1 MYTVL
6 RRLFSY
12 IKGFSDG
19 IIDKDMFMQ
28 LRQIFPKEYIGACK
42 FYNSNTTSDIINS
55 IQSILDHNYKL
66 LLSTASTVGNTT
78 NTLQS
83 QYQSLSK
90 IIETSLDSV
99 GSSTIFNLINTVR
112 DADALG
118 LRKKYLK
125 TVIKSL
131 VILSIVDHMEHVFK
145 TTILREDM
153 SYNIV
158 TDWKTSQLTTL
169 VEHIDDIGVL
179 SNAMLISEAPDFD
192 DDEHD
197 NDLFD
202 DEDNSITPESL
213 EETVTEDLQR
223 IFFIIVHKLLNIV
236 EKMASTDSNKY
247 QSLLPNMAYIAFYT
261 IIIGMLVSN
270 SF

>member
-1 MYTVL
+1 M
-6 RRLFSY
+6 
-12 IKGFSDG
+12 
-19 IIDKDMFMQ
+19 
-28 LRQIFPKEYIGACK
+28 GACK
-42 FYNSNTTSDIINS
+42 FYNSNSTSEIINS
-55 IQSILDHNYKL
+55 IQSTLDHNYKL
-66 LLSTASTVGNTT
+66 LLSTASTSSNTT
-78 NTLQS
+78 TTLQS

-179 SNAMLISEAPDFD
+179 NDTLLISEAPDHLND
-192 DDEHD
+192 DDEILD
-197 NDLFD
+197 DFEDD
-202 DEDNSITPESL
+202 DEDDEDDEDTGSTPEVV

-236 EKMASTDSNKY
+236 EKMASTDNNRY

-261 IIIGMLVSN
+261 IIMGMLVSN

>member
-1 MYTVL
+1 
-6 RRLFSY
+6 
-12 IKGFSDG
+12 
-19 IIDKDMFMQ
+19 MFVQ
-28 LRQIFPKEYIGACK
+28 LRKLFPKEYMGACK
-42 FYNSNTTSDIINS
+42 FYNSNSTSEIINS
-55 IQSILDHNYKL
+55 IQSTLDHNYKL
-66 LLSTASTVGNTT
+66 LLSTASTSGNTT
-78 NTLQS
+78 ITLQS

-179 SNAMLISEAPDFD
+179 NDTLLISEAPDHLNDDEILDDFED
-192 DDEHD
+192 DDED
-197 NDLFD
+197 TG
-202 DEDNSITPESL
+202 STPEAV

-261 IIIGMLVSN
+261 IIMGMLVSN

>member
-1 MYTVL
+1 
-6 RRLFSY
+6 
-12 IKGFSDG
+12 
-19 IIDKDMFMQ
+19 MQ
-28 LRQIFPKEYIGACK
+28 LRKLFPKEYMGACK
-42 FYNSNTTSDIINS
+42 FYNSNSTSEIINS
-55 IQSILDHNYKL
+55 IQFTLDHNYKL
-66 LLSTASTVGNTT
+66 LLSTASTSGNTT
-78 NTLQS
+78 TTLQS

-179 SNAMLISEAPDFD
+179 NDNQLISEAPDHLNNDDEILDDFED
-192 DDEHD
+192 DDE
-197 NDLFD
+197 D
-202 DEDNSITPESL
+202 DEDIGSTPEAV
-213 EETVTEDLQR
+213 EEIVTEDLQR
-223 IFFIIVHKLLNIV
+223 IFFIIIHKLLSIV

-261 IIIGMLVSN
+261 IIMGMLVSN

>member
-1 MYTVL
+1 
-6 RRLFSY
+6 
-12 IKGFSDG
+12 
-19 IIDKDMFMQ
+19 MQ
-28 LRQIFPKEYIGACK
+28 LRKLFLKEYMGACK
-42 FYNSNTTSDIINS
+42 FYNSNSTSEIINS
-55 IQSILDHNYKL
+55 IQSTLDHNYKL
-66 LLSTASTVGNTT
+66 LLSTASTSGNTT
-78 NTLQS
+78 TTLQS

-179 SNAMLISEAPDFD
+179 NDTLLISEAPDLNN
-192 DDEHD
+192 DDEILD
-197 NDLFD
+197 DFED
-202 DEDNSITPESL
+202 DEDNEDTSSTPEAV

-223 IFFIIVHKLLNIV
+223 IFFIIIHKLLSIV
-236 EKMASTDSNKY
+236 EKMASTDSNRY

-261 IIIGMLVSN
+261 IIMGMLVSN